1 MSVFYITSIISM
13 KEGHAMDRFSGLNL
27 TFLWFGAAISVAE
40 VMTGGLLAPLGFKQ
54 GIFVII
60 VGHIIGGLIMAAA
73 GNIGYEKK
81 LASMES
87 TELTFGKYGK
97 ALFSF
102 LNATQLVGWTVIM
115 LISGGAATSV
125 LTQNILSFGS
135 TTTWIVVLGVLIALW
150 LYVGKGLWKVGNI
163 LVGISML
170 AITIILIGIGLGTE
184 GVTSMTN
191 QNTLSLGLA
200 IELTIVMP
208 ISWVPLV
215 ADYTRDSK
223 SKLGGNLGT
232 FIGYFIGSSLM
243 YFVGLIAALGFG
255 STDIGSILL
264 NQGYGPIGV
273 LIIMLSTISTTYLD
287 AFSAGLSVKNLLPG
301 FSEKHLGT
309 GVVLLSILIALTFP
323 MSAYEGFL
331 LWIGALFVPLFAI
344 LITDYYIL
352 GNQSTSDALALV
364 LWILGVGVYR
374 IFVAID
380 LSIGTTLPAMALVSL
395 LYYTSTKGMMIWKER
410 KSQSSTT

>member
-1 MSVFYITSIISM
+1 MM
-13 KEGHAMDRFSGLNL
+13 NKFSGLNL
-27 TFLWFGAAISVAE
+27 TALWFGAAISVAE
-40 VMTGGLLAPLGFKQ
+40 IMAGGLLAPLGFKL
-54 GIFVII
+54 GLFII
-60 VGHIIGGLIMAAA
+60 IIGHVIGGLIMVAA
-73 GNIGYEKK
+73 GNIGYEMG

-87 TELTFGKYGK
+87 TELTFGRYGK
-97 ALFSF
+97 TLFSL

-125 LTQNILSFGS
+125 LTRNIFSFGGTS
-135 TTTWIVVLGVLIALW
+135 TWIIVLGLLVALW
-150 LYVGKGLWKVGNI
+150 LYAGKGLWKTGNAI
-163 LVGISML
+163 IGISML
-170 AITIILIGIGLGTE
+170 ALTIFIIRIGLANE
-184 GVTSMTN
+184 GITSLPDTN
-191 QNTLSLGLA
+191 TISIGLA

-223 SKLGGNLGT
+223 SKIGGNLGT
-232 FIGYFIGSSLM
+232 FIGYFFGSSLM

-264 NQGYGPIGV
+264 NQGYGLVGV

-287 AFSAGLSVKNLLPG
+287 AFSAGLSIKNLVPTL
-301 FSEKHLGT
+301 SEKQLGT
-309 GVVLLSILIALTFP
+309 WVVAISTFIALTFP
-323 MSAYEGFL
+323 MTAYESFL

-352 GNQSTSDALALV
+352 GNQSQSDILALIIWLV
-364 LWILGVGVYR
+364 GVGVYR
-374 IFVAID
+374 LFVSID
-380 LSIGTTLPAMALVSL
+380 LSIGTTLPSMAIVSL